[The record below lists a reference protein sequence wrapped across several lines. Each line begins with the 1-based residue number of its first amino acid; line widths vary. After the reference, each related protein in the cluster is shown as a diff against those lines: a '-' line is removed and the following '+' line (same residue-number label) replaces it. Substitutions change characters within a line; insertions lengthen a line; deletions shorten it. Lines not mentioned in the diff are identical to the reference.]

1 MTAERLSPEVG
12 TNARTFNH
20 DFLGS
25 SAVSFREAADQWPE
39 CSNGRKG
46 VLSEVVKKLQAKEIP
61 GKEYVEEYLRDQHRR
76 HCRPN
81 TLRSTL
87 TNIDTFLSFVKA
99 SGKSHLEEITREDLF
114 AFIEHEQDR
123 GMKPSTVNTRLRIL
137 KAFIGFLVDKAVVSS
152 DIVSKRFTV
161 KVPDSLPRAMD
172 PEDVTRLLSV
182 IDSTRDRAMILVLL
196 RTGMRIGELLN
207 LMLTEVNL
215 KERRVEIYE
224 AEKTR
229 VGRVVYL
236 SEDARVALKTWFRE
250 RDPDKKLLFYA
261 QGRCSM
267 SYNNARMR
275 FRKYLAKAAL
285 SHRAY
290 TLHCLRHTCA
300 SELLNAGMRLECLQQ
315 LLGHSSIEM
324 TRRYARLTD
333 KTREEEYFRAMSKIE
348 RGEIDGSYQLDSELP
363 EIFEEKELLE
373 IHSEELPEHPKAL
386 CSMAGCSHRGGHPQK
401 GFSLYRF
408 SLGQKPQAQ
417 DHY

>member
-1 MTAERLSPEVG
+1 MTAGRLSSEVG
-12 TNARTFNH
+12 TNARTFDHNVAW
-20 DFLGS
+20 S
-25 SAVSFREAADQWPE
+25 CTVASTKTADQWLE
-39 CSNGRKG
+39 RTNGRG
-46 VLSEVVKKLQAKEIP
+46 RALDDVLQKLQEKEIP
-61 GKEYVEEYLRDQHRR
+61 GKEYLKDYLLDQHRR

-87 TNIDTFLSFVKA
+87 TSIDIFLSFVKA

-123 GMKPSTVNTRLRIL
+123 GMKPLTVNTRVRIL
-137 KAFIGFLVDKAVVSS
+137 KAFIGFLADKAVVPS
-152 DIVSKRFTV
+152 DIVSRRLRV

-172 PEDVTRLLSV
+172 PEDVRRFVSV
-182 IDSTRDRAMILVLL
+182 IESTRDRAMMLVLL

-207 LMLTEVNL
+207 LIVREVNL
-215 KERRVEIYE
+215 KEQKIEIYE

-236 SEDARVALKTWFRE
+236 SEDARVALQAWFKE
-250 RDPDKKLLFYA
+250 RDPDKKLVFYA
-261 QGRCSM
+261 QGHPSM

-275 FRKYLAKAAL
+275 FRKYLAKAGL
-285 SHRAY
+285 SHRSY
-290 TLHCLRHTCA
+290 TLHSLRHTYA

-333 KTREEEYFRAMSKIE
+333 KTREEEYFRAMSRIE

-363 EIFEEKELLE
+363 QVFETKELFE
-373 IHSEELPEHPKAL
+373 THSEELPEHP
-386 CSMAGCSHRGGHPQK
+386 
-401 GFSLYRF
+401 
-408 SLGQKPQAQ
+408 
-417 DHY
+417 

>member
-1 MTAERLSPEVG
+1 MTAGRLSSEVG
-12 TNARTFNH
+12 TNARTFDHNVAW
-20 DFLGS
+20 S
-25 SAVSFREAADQWPE
+25 CTVASTKTADQWLE
-39 CSNGRKG
+39 RTNGRG
-46 VLSEVVKKLQAKEIP
+46 RALDDALQKLREKEIP
-61 GKEYVEEYLRDQHRR
+61 GKEYLKDYLLDQHRQ

-123 GMKPSTVNTRLRIL
+123 GMKPLTVNTRVRIL
-137 KAFIGFLVDKAVVSS
+137 KAFIRFLADKAVVPS
-152 DIVSKRFTV
+152 DIVSRRLRV

-172 PEDVTRLLSV
+172 PEDVRRFVSV
-182 IDSTRDRAMILVLL
+182 IESTRDRAMMLMLL

-207 LMLTEVNL
+207 LMVREVNL
-215 KERRVEIYE
+215 REQKIEIYE

-236 SEDARVALKTWFRE
+236 SEDARVALQAWLKE
-250 RDPDKKLLFYA
+250 RDPDKKLVFYA
-261 QGRCSM
+261 QGRRAM

-275 FRKYLAKAAL
+275 FRKYLAKAGL
-285 SHRAY
+285 SHRSY
-290 TLHCLRHTCA
+290 TLHSLRHTYA

-333 KTREEEYFRAMSKIE
+333 KTREEEYFRAMNRIE

-363 EIFEEKELLE
+363 QILETKELFE
-373 IHSEELPEHPKAL
+373 THSEELPEHP
-386 CSMAGCSHRGGHPQK
+386 
-401 GFSLYRF
+401 
-408 SLGQKPQAQ
+408 
-417 DHY
+417 